1 MRCGPPQHMIDNH
14 APQTHKPKGPI
25 PMSITS
31 TTTSLRTRL
40 SAVAALTAGAAL
52 ILSGCSGSDADTD
65 LTTDVQAQSQQS
77 QDSGSDST
85 PDKPDKP
92 TPALGTQDNP
102 TPLEDGNSFDLGG
115 GLVGTITSLRTDVS
129 GAEIENMVCNRTTTY
144 PVVLDIT
151 ISNPDG
157 TTPVEA
163 DDRRVGIYSDDF
175 RDYAACT
182 VDDIEGSTWA
192 WPQIA
197 QKGTVDR
204 GQEYKYTA
212 YFDFNKIPADQL
224 AGLEVIPSAATASEP
239 YFTDLGDLEPA
250 N

>member
-1 MRCGPPQHMIDNH
+1 MRCVPPQHMTDNH

-31 TTTSLRTRL
+31 SATSLRTRL

-52 ILSGCSGSDADTD
+52 ILSGCSGSDTDTD
-65 LTTDVQAQSQQS
+65 PTTDVQAQSQGQS
-77 QDSGSDST
+77 SGSDPT
-85 PDKPDKP
+85 PDEPDKPA
-92 TPALGTQDNP
+92 PALGTQDNP
-102 TPLEDGNSFDLGG
+102 TPLGDDNSFDLGD
-115 GLVGTITSLRTDVS
+115 GLIGTITSLRTDVS
-129 GAEIENMVCNRTTTY
+129 GAEIENMVCNRTITY

-157 TTPVEA
+157 TAPVET

-182 VDDIEGSTWA
+182 VDDIEGSTWT

-224 AGLEVIPSAATASEP
+224 AGFEVTPSTATQAGP
-239 YFTDLGDLEPA
+239 YFTDLGDLEPS

>member
-1 MRCGPPQHMIDNH
+1 M
-14 APQTHKPKGPI
+14 
-25 PMSITS
+25 TS
-31 TTTSLRTRL
+31 TSTLRSRAAA
-40 SAVAALTAGAAL
+40 AVAIAASTALVLGA
-52 ILSGCSGSDADTD
+52 CSDSDTQTSAA
-65 LTTDVQAQSQQS
+65 TTTETVEASQGQN
-77 QDSGSDST
+77 QDSAKDVDPVGSKT
-85 PDKPDKP
+85 
-92 TPALGTQDNP
+92 NP
-102 TPLEDGNSFDLGG
+102 VPLTEGNSFDLGD

-129 GAEIENMVCNRTTTY
+129 GSEIENMVCNRTITY

-151 ISNPDG
+151 VSNPDG
-157 TTPVEA
+157 TAPVET

-197 QKGTVDR
+197 QQGTVDR

-224 AGLEVIPSAATASEP
+224 AGFEVAPSTAASTGP
-239 YFTDLGDLEPA
+239 YFTDLGDLVPTP
-250 N
+250 